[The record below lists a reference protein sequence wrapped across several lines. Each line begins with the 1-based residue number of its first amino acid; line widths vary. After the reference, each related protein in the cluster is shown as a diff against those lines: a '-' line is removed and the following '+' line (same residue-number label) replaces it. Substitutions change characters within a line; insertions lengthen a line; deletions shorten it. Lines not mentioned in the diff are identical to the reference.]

1 MQLEPSRA
9 KMLCEKFWL
18 GPSRAKINCTKNQ
31 LEPKRAISIFNKC
44 VFLDLNSNCYGIK
57 TRKIKVFPKIFGI
70 FNNFKSS
77 FWLEPNR
84 ASKKP
89 ARPSQILINEP
100 SKSVSSRTKASSW
113 LVPPLTWPP
122 LG

>member
-18 GPSRAKINCTKNQ
+18 GSSRAKINCTKNQ
-31 LEPKRAISIFNKC
+31 LEPKRAISIFNKF
-44 VFLDLNSNCYGIK
+44 VFFDLNSNCYGIK
-57 TRKIKVFPKIFGI
+57 TQKIKVFPKFFGI

-77 FWLEPNR
+77 FWLEPNQ

-100 SKSVSSRTKASSW
+100 CRAIKIRLEPSQNELARGSFH
-113 LVPPLTWPP
+113 P
-122 LG
+122 